1 MKTVEK
7 LIIPLI
13 ITCLSIP
20 LPAQTSGNSAS
31 GNKLPAAKKERTV
44 KTRKKPI
51 ETKTWMPEVL
61 EKKTFGI
68 EITRMFTPGGI
79 VNLSRPGLF
88 LLKSGRMQANLPYV
102 GRFRAPN
109 LAIAYKRTV
118 DIDAPAID
126 YKIYPTRRGFRV
138 RYKIFQVGE
147 NFDVEL
153 RIDRN
158 GYTSVYLYS
167 SLRSDIRYS
176 GSLKMLRF

>member
-1 MKTVEK
+1 MKTIENI
-7 LIIPLI
+7 LIPLI
-13 ITCLSIP
+13 VACLSIA
-20 LPAQTSGNSAS
+20 LPAQAS
-31 GNKLPAAKKERTV
+31 GPLSSEKELPVAKREKTV
-44 KTRKKPI
+44 KTKKKPTESKMWI
-51 ETKTWMPEVL
+51 PDVL

-88 LLKSGRMQANLPYV
+88 MLKSGRMQANLPYV

-109 LAIAYKRTV
+109 LAIAHKRTV

-126 YKIYPTRRGFRV
+126 YNVYPTRRGFRV
-138 RYKIFQVGE
+138 KYKIFQVGE